1 MLQIFVR
8 INEDFVS
15 VSVRIFPLFA
25 EDAIL
30 DEKLMADRIVVDN
43 QQRTLLPIWSSD
55 FFRPHDPGEID
66 PPKIFHDEQGQLAQ
80 DALGS
85 ELADQ
90 FA

>member
-8 INEDFVS
+8 INEDSVS

-43 QQRTLLPIWSSD
+43 QHLLFP
-55 FFRPHDPGEID
+55 
-66 PPKIFHDEQGQLAQ
+66 A
-80 DALGS
+80 
-85 ELADQ
+85 
-90 FA
+90 